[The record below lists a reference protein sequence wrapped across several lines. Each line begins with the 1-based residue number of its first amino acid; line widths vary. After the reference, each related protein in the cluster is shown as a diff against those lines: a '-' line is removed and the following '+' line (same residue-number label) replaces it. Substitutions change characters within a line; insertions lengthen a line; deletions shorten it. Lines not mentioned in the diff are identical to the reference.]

1 MTLHHCPW
9 TFTLT
14 HRWLSVTPLVITAGA
29 VHEADGC
36 LLPTTEGRSL
46 TLPVTPLAI
55 PGLIPH
61 PNNSAITSHSLR
73 LPAAPAW
80 WWRGTAALFSPP
92 QRVQPASL
100 GGGGGSSLE
109 QLLTLGCSPTFLL
122 PLVSPPTVFAPVA
135 RVGLQ
140 CRCHCKLLMGWW
152 LLCISC
158 SPQSPCHAP
167 RDSDG
172 DRDGDGRS
180 WLFPCPWWSG
190 CPKQKLPDGAQHGC
204 NPSFGPHQQKR
215 SNKPKV
221 G

>member
-100 GGGGGSSLE
+100 GGGGAVPWSSSSPWAALPPSFSHSCPPQQSLP
-109 QLLTLGCSPTFLL
+109 QLRVWGCS
-122 PLVSPPTVFAPVA
+122 ADA
-135 RVGLQ
+135 IAN
-140 CRCHCKLLMGWW
+140 C
-152 LLCISC
+152 
-158 SPQSPCHAP
+158 
-167 RDSDG
+167 
-172 DRDGDGRS
+172 
-180 WLFPCPWWSG
+180 
-190 CPKQKLPDGAQHGC
+190 
-204 NPSFGPHQQKR
+204 
-215 SNKPKV
+215 
-221 G
+221 